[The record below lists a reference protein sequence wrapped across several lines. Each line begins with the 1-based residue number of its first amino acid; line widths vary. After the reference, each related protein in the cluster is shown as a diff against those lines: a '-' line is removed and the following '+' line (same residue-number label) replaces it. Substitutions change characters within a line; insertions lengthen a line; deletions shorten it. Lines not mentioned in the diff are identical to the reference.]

1 MRHYLCG
8 RAHGH
13 ARFTTRPRRTGFH
26 WREGPAK
33 RVRERTAMYP
43 RHRGSVV
50 PRDPDSVDVSQG
62 LELCSQPW
70 RTAGCGSPRAH
81 PPRTIPKLRA
91 EAAPCPLRVN
101 RVGLTGN
108 QPLPVYLEQQ
118 TSSHVPHW
126 SGSCHEGDS
135 CTAAN
140 HISIRSPRWRRQ
152 AWALHCFGTNAHGQF
167 GSHRN
172 GLSAIC
178 SICRCIPGGAAPRPA
193 APFRGLWRIAPSLP
207 PARSPQRRAHTH
219 T

>member
-91 EAAPCPLRVN
+91 EAAPCPLRVRLGS
-101 RVGLTGN
+101 RVTQSRL
-108 QPLPVYLEQQ
+108 PLFPQQQ
-118 TSSHVPHW
+118 TFK
-126 SGSCHEGDS
+126 
-135 CTAAN
+135 
-140 HISIRSPRWRRQ
+140 SPRVKSEKCQ
-152 AWALHCFGTNAHGQF
+152 EPFPNSELCIFLHTVAFEGVPDFFRTGDPAEGHLDHSQRC
-167 GSHRN
+167 
-172 GLSAIC
+172 LMSAV
-178 SICRCIPGGAAPRPA
+178 A
-193 APFRGLWRIAPSLP
+193 RIAPRWL
-207 PARSPQRRAHTH
+207 AYAVRRK
-219 T
+219 

>member
-91 EAAPCPLRVN
+91 EAAPCPLRVRLGS
-101 RVGLTGN
+101 RVT
-108 QPLPVYLEQQ
+108 QSRLPFFAPTSMAPMCRWRSRPQHQQ
-118 TSSHVPHW
+118 RKSPTF
-126 SGSCHEGDS
+126 
-135 CTAAN
+135 N
-140 HISIRSPRWRRQ
+140 RSPLR
-152 AWALHCFGTNAHGQF
+152 AT
-167 GSHRN
+167 
-172 GLSAIC
+172 SATA
-178 SICRCIPGGAAPRPA
+178 SDRLPR
-193 APFRGLWRIAPSLP
+193 
-207 PARSPQRRAHTH
+207 
-219 T
+219 

>member
-91 EAAPCPLRVN
+91 EAAPCPLRVRLGS
-101 RVGLTGN
+101 RVT
-108 QPLPVYLEQQ
+108 QSRLPVLCAHIHG
-118 TSSHVPHW
+118 TDVPVEEP
-126 SGSCHEGDS
+126 S
-135 CTAAN
+135 TASTTEVTDLQ
-140 HISIRSPRWRRQ
+140 SITPPSNFSNSQ
-152 AWALHCFGTNAHGQF
+152 
-167 GSHRN
+167 
-172 GLSAIC
+172 
-178 SICRCIPGGAAPRPA
+178 RP
-193 APFRGLWRIAPSLP
+193 APSLNCGSWP
-207 PARSPQRRAHTH
+207 EQGTARGFGPFAWSRHSRESFIER
-219 T
+219 